1 MPENESI
8 HDRITQLV
16 NKFGEGKN
24 TVFASI
30 IGSSEANVRG
40 YRASVMPK
48 YDFLEK
54 IARSFDIDLNWL
66 LTGEGSMLPDNKT
79 SKESKFGGVP
89 DAVPISKPD
98 ESILYNMYKDLQA
111 EKKEKEAKIE
121 ELHAK
126 MLSMSEEIG
135 RLKAKLGEEESE
147 DHPEGLGPA
156 KNAFT
161 KKHSSPDVDNATS
174 ATAQ

>member
-54 IARSFDIDLNWL
+54 IARNFDIDLNWL
-66 LTGEGSMLPDNKT
+66 LTGRGSMLRSDGATDTHNIPITDTSSDSNMHSDTVTLRLMDKLDEKDN
-79 SKESKFGGVP
+79 
-89 DAVPISKPD
+89 I
-98 ESILYNMYKDLQA
+98 I
-111 EKKEKEAKIE
+111 KEKEAKIE
-121 ELHAK
+121 QLQTELREK
-126 MLSMSEEIG
+126 SEELAA
-135 RLKAKLGEEESE
+135 LKAFHQHIHIRGYHDQPDIEGTRK
-147 DHPEGLGPA
+147 GLG
-156 KNAFT
+156 
-161 KKHSSPDVDNATS
+161 
-174 ATAQ
+174 Q

>member
-54 IARSFDIDLNWL
+54 IARNFDIDLNWL
-66 LTGEGSMLPDNKT
+66 LTGRGSMLRSDGATDTHNIPITDTSSDSNMHSDTVTLRLMDKLDEKDN
-79 SKESKFGGVP
+79 
-89 DAVPISKPD
+89 I
-98 ESILYNMYKDLQA
+98 I
-111 EKKEKEAKIE
+111 KEKEAKIE
-121 ELHAK
+121 QLQTELREK
-126 MLSMSEEIG
+126 SEELAE
-135 RLKAKLGEEESE
+135 LKAFHQHIHIRGYHDQPDIEGTRK
-147 DHPEGLGPA
+147 GLG
-156 KNAFT
+156 
-161 KKHSSPDVDNATS
+161 
-174 ATAQ
+174 Q